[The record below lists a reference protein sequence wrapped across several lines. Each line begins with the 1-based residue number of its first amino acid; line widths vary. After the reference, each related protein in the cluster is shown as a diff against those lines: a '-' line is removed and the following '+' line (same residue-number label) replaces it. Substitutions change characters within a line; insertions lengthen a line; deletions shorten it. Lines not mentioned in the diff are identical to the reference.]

1 MIRFNYDWDDSG
13 EQVIYVVEDGRTVDV
28 ASFFCDRPEKCYLE
42 ASFGNGNFITSNRF
56 IEEDIN
62 RIYQHHSVVSR
73 NGIFEVVSGKIWD
86 DGISRT
92 FSVEENGML
101 RVTSIPDNVIEF
113 YDHLSFQQS
122 YDDYEEIEKQV
133 VKSKRKRDKRRR
145 I

>member
-1 MIRFNYDWDDSG
+1 MRRFNYDWDDRG

-28 ASFFCDRPEKCYLE
+28 ASFSCDSPEKCYLE
-42 ASFGNGNFITSNRF
+42 ASFGNGNFITSNKF
-56 IEEDIN
+56 TEGDIN

-73 NGIFEVVSGKIWD
+73 NGIFEVISGKVWN

-92 FSVEENGML
+92 FSIEENGML
-101 RVTSIPDNVIEF
+101 KVTSVPDNITEF
-113 YDHLSFQQS
+113 YDHLSFQQN
-122 YDDYEEIEKQV
+122 YDDYEEIEKQI